1 MGVANPKKRKVS
13 VSLDADLIDKLE
25 AVGIDNLSARVNAAL
40 HRELEHELH
49 LLALRDLL
57 DELAEERGPLD
68 TPEDEA
74 EIQRFMTILRSL
86 EAGGARSDA
95 A

>member
-1 MGVANPKKRKVS
+1 MANPPKRKVS

-40 HRELEHELH
+40 HKELEHELH
-49 LLALRDLL
+49 LLALREML

-74 EIQRFMTILRSL
+74 EIQRFMALMLNL

>member
-1 MGVANPKKRKVS
+1 MASPKKRKVS
-13 VSLDADLIDKLE
+13 VSLDAELLDKLQ
-25 AVGIDNLSARVNAAL
+25 AVGVDNLSARVNAAL
-40 HRELEHELH
+40 QRELEHELH

-57 DELAEERGPLD
+57 DELDEEDGPLD

-74 EIQRFMTILRSL
+74 EIQRAMDILRSTQS
-86 EAGGARSDA
+86 GGARPDA